1 MNLFYWPKFSHR
13 PTVHW
18 GCLGPSTQHW
28 ALCLVGQSVCV
39 GPCGTHPMW
48 PLWNRDFI
56 FCYFLKLL
64 NPAPKIHGPSL
75 YVGHLA
81 YFFNYLGFLTEQ
93 FCDIWKAFFFF
104 FSFCVELHIFSL
116 HCSHPGPCLT
126 RGCFTHRHVVQ
137 PDKLPG
143 AADPYIN
150 PTCTCGVEKHG
161 KNHSKTEQSL
171 PGHVGRDT
179 APCRCPFMALSIHRD
194 TKVPKIVLKH
204 TCQSVISF
212 FREWENWVQ
221 PVLDW

>member
-75 YVGHLA
+75 YAGHLA

-104 FSFCVELHIFSL
+104 LSVWSCTYFHCTAAILDLASL
-116 HCSHPGPCLT
+116 VVASLTDTLCNLTNCLVLQT
-126 RGCFTHRHVVQ
+126 LTSILLVLAEWKNMVRTT
-137 PDKLPG
+137 PKL
-143 AADPYIN
+143 
-150 PTCTCGVEKHG
+150 
-161 KNHSKTEQSL
+161 SKAFL
-171 PGHVGRDT
+171 
-179 APCRCPFMALSIHRD
+179 AM
-194 TKVPKIVLKH
+194 
-204 TCQSVISF
+204 
-212 FREWENWVQ
+212 
-221 PVLDW
+221 